1 MRRYIEIDTDLCI
14 GCNMCDMT
22 EICDWFV
29 ISSGNYGQTNS
40 RPAFLHCIYCMG
52 DCVDTCDNG
61 AIMLVDVSG
70 PHKVLCRDKNT
81 NNFMEE

>member
-1 MRRYIEIDTDLCI
+1 MRRYIEIDPDLCLNCVNC
-14 GCNMCDMT
+14 G
-22 EICDWFV
+22 EICDQFYEA
-29 ISSGNYGQTNS
+29 SGHYGKTNS

-70 PHKVLCRDKNT
+70 PHKVLCRSKNK